1 MNNKFQLTLNK
12 KLQKFKRLVIN
23 VGKIFKQRLLIN
35 FGHIYL
41 FIYQKVF
48 GRSDNIQKQKD
59 NRNRN
64 LHYSV

>member
-48 GRSDNIQKQKD
+48 GRSDNI
-59 NRNRN
+59 
-64 LHYSV
+64 